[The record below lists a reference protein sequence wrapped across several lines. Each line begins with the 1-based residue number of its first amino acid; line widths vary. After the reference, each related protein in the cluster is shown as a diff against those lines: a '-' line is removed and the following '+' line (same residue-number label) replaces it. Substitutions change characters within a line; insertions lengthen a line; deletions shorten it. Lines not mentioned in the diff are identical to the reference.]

1 MPETRVL
8 FDWLVPQVYVARKQY
23 SNGVRHKW
31 RVQVAFAHYEARIEL
46 VKISWSQSE
55 DISMIRFFFSSKKQ
69 LFSKLYLLSPNLC
82 HLLGLGVRG

>member
-1 MPETRVL
+1 M
-8 FDWLVPQVYVARKQY
+8 YVARKQY

-31 RVQVAFAHYEARIEL
+31 RMQVAFAHEEAQIEL
-46 VKISWSQSE
+46 VKISCSQSE
-55 DISMIRFFFSSKKQ
+55 DISKIKFFFSSKKQ